1 MGRAGRRGI
10 DPIGH
15 GVILKE
21 PDVDIGTIF
30 EAATGEEMTVE
41 SKFAPT
47 YNMALNL
54 LRYHPPDQ
62 VDLLMERSF
71 GQYQK
76 LEARRELDGP
86 PAQLR
91 QRPAERPPAP
101 VH

>member
-1 MGRAGRRGI
+1 
-10 DPIGH
+10 
-15 GVILKE
+15 
-21 PDVDIGTIF
+21 
-30 EAATGEEMTVE
+30 MTVE

-76 LEARRELDGP
+76 MVARRELDGRL
-86 PAQLR
+86 ANLR
-91 QRPAERPPAP
+91 QRPADVTATPLHPPGEPRCTPRTFTSFIRAAEGNASPRARPGRL
-101 VH
+101 